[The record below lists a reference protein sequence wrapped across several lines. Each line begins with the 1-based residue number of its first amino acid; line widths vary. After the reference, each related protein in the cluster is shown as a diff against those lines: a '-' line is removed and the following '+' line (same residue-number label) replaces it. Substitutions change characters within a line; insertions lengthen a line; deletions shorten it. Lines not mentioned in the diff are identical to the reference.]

1 MQLTR
6 LLSMPFTRVI
16 SAGHANKILCVF
28 FLAGCMS
35 TDRTPKDAVE
45 VDSVAFSKGNIP
57 GHVNP
62 VIVQIPDADLEPP
75 KVETDDTTVDVANG
89 NKVTTQT
96 TEVVSTAPDGATMTQ
111 KLPETIDAQLP
122 VNQKWPID
130 SLVGQVNGKPLY
142 ASEFLKTR
150 EDRIITIAAS
160 PNRVQARDEV
170 VRMISDAFDQY
181 VNNLL
186 IISEAEAM
194 IPKEGQEGVLAW
206 LKDLQEKEIA
216 NRGGS
221 RADAQRSIEEEFP
234 GTTIEEFMNRQK
246 NQALAGDL
254 LNRRIRPRTIV
265 SWRDVE
271 RLYDVNS
278 ATYNP
283 LPTIRIGRIA
293 VMKSDQAQVDK
304 IKAEFAAGKS
314 FSQVATD
321 LGIADG
327 AFWREI
333 VIPVGGIDAV
343 PDLVDEVKTRIKG
356 LALNKVDGPTESKT
370 QFIWMTLISSQ
381 QEPARSIFNTA
392 LQLQLRR
399 QIENQRYGI
408 EQQHYFAMLRTRWVA
423 SDLESMKLRLLSIV
437 MTRYFRQ

>member
-1 MQLTR
+1 
-6 LLSMPFTRVI
+6 MPLTRVI
-16 SAGHANKILCVF
+16 STGHANKILCVF

-57 GHVNP
+57 EHVNP

-122 VNQKWPID
+122 VNQRWPVD

-356 LALNKVDGPTESKT
+356 LALNKVDVPTESKT

>member
-1 MQLTR
+1 MR
-6 LLSMPFTRVI
+6 FTRVI
-16 SAGHANKILCVF
+16 SAGHAHTLMCVMC
-28 FLAGCMS
+28 LTSCMS

-57 GHVNP
+57 EHVNP

-75 KVETDDTTVDVANG
+75 KVETDDTTVVVANG
-89 NKVTTQT
+89 NKITTQT

-111 KLPETIDAQLP
+111 KVPENIVAQLP
-122 VNQKWPID
+122 INQKWPVD
-130 SLVGQVNGKPLY
+130 SLVGQINGKPLY
-142 ASEFLKTR
+142 ASEFLRSR
-150 EDRIITIAAS
+150 EDRIINIAAKTER
-160 PNRVQARDEV
+160 NAARLEIIQV
-170 VRMISDAFDQY
+170 ISEAFDQT
-181 VNNLL
+181 VNNSL

-194 IPKEGQEGVLAW
+194 IPAEGQAGVLAW

-278 ATYNP
+278 AAYNP

-293 VMKSDQAQVDK
+293 VLKSNQAQVDQ
-304 IKAEFAAGKS
+304 IKASFAQGKS
-314 FSQVATD
+314 FSQVSKE
-321 LGIADG
+321 LNLENDG
-327 AFWREI
+327 LWREI
-333 VIPVGGIDAV
+333 KIPQGGIDAI
-343 PDLVDEVKTRIKG
+343 PDIVDEMKSRIKG
-356 LALNKVDGPTESKT
+356 LAINKVDGPTETKT
-370 QFIWMTLISSQ
+370 QVTWMTLISEQ
-381 QEPARSIFNTA
+381 QVRAKSIFDPQ

-399 QIENQRYGI
+399 QIEGQRYSI
-408 EQQHYFAMLRTRWVA
+408 EQQHYFQSLRTRWVA
-423 SDLESMKLRLLSIV
+423 SDLESMKARLISI
-437 MTRYFRQ
+437 TLNRYFR

>member
-1 MQLTR
+1 MR
-6 LLSMPFTRVI
+6 FT
-16 SAGHANKILCVF
+16 SANFAGLASTILCVMC
-28 FLAGCMS
+28 LAGCMS

-45 VDSVAFSKGNIP
+45 VNSIAFSQGNLP
-57 GHVNP
+57 ADVNP
-62 VIVQIPDADLEPP
+62 SIVQIPDADLEPP
-75 KVETDDTTVDVANG
+75 TVVTDDVTVDVANG
-89 NKVTTQT
+89 NQVTTVQT
-96 TEVVSTAPDGATMTQ
+96 DVVSKAPDGTTLTQ
-111 KLPETIDAQLP
+111 KLPEKIDAQLP
-122 VNQKWPID
+122 INQKWPVD

-150 EDRIITIAAS
+150 EDRIITIAAD
-160 PNRVQARDEV
+160 PDRMKARNQVVQI
-170 VRMISDAFDQY
+170 ISEAFDQY

-254 LNRRIRPRTIV
+254 LNRRVRPRTIV

-271 RLYDVNS
+271 RLYDQNS

-293 VMKSDQAQVDK
+293 VLKSNQAQVDQV
-304 IKAEFAAGKS
+304 KASFAQGKT
-314 FSQVATD
+314 FSQVAAD
-321 LGIADG
+321 LKISDG
-327 AFWREI
+327 GFWREMT
-333 VIPVGGIDAV
+333 IPKGGIDAIA
-343 PDLVDEVKTRIKG
+343 DLVDDMKTRIKA
-356 LALNKVDGPTESKT
+356 LELNKIDGPIESKT
-370 QFIWMTLISSQ
+370 QMIWLTLISSQ
-381 QEPARSIFNTA
+381 QEKARSIFDPP
-392 LQLQLRR
+392 LQMQLRR
-399 QIENQRYGI
+399 QIENQRYGM
-408 EQQHYFAMLRTRWVA
+408 ETQRYYANLRTRWVA
-423 SDLESMKLRLLSIV
+423 SDLESMKMRLISIAL
-437 MTRYFRQ
+437 TRYFR

>member
-1 MQLTR
+1 MR
-6 LLSMPFTRVI
+6 FTRVI
-16 SAGHANKILCVF
+16 SASHAHTLMCVMCVMCVI
-28 FLAGCMS
+28 GCMS

-57 GHVNP
+57 EYVNP

-75 KVETDDTTVDVANG
+75 KVETDDTTVVVANG
-89 NKVTTQT
+89 NKITTQT

-111 KLPETIDAQLP
+111 KVPENIVAQLP
-122 VNQKWPID
+122 INQKWPVD
-130 SLVGQVNGKPLY
+130 SLVGQINGKPLY
-142 ASEFLKTR
+142 ASEFLRSR
-150 EDRIITIAAS
+150 EDRIINIAAKTER
-160 PNRVQARDEV
+160 NAARLEIIQV
-170 VRMISDAFDQY
+170 ISEAFDQT
-181 VNNLL
+181 VNNSL

-194 IPKEGQEGVLAW
+194 IPAEGQEGVLAW

-278 ATYNP
+278 AAYNP

-293 VMKSDQAQVDK
+293 VLKSNQAQVDQ
-304 IKAEFAAGKS
+304 IKASFAQGKS
-314 FSQVATD
+314 FSQVSKE
-321 LGIADG
+321 LNLENDG
-327 AFWREI
+327 LWREI
-333 VIPVGGIDAV
+333 KIPQGGIDAI
-343 PDLVDEVKTRIKG
+343 PDIVDEMKSRIKG
-356 LALNKVDGPTESKT
+356 LAINKVDGPTETKT
-370 QFIWMTLISSQ
+370 QVTWMTLLSEQ
-381 QEPARSIFNTA
+381 QVRARSIFDPQ

-399 QIENQRYGI
+399 QIEGQRYSI
-408 EQQHYFAMLRTRWVA
+408 EQQHYFQSLRTRWVA
-423 SDLESMKLRLLSIV
+423 SDLESMKARLISI
-437 MTRYFRQ
+437 TLNRYFR

>member
-1 MQLTR
+1 
-6 LLSMPFTRVI
+6 
-16 SAGHANKILCVF
+16 
-28 FLAGCMS
+28 MS

-45 VDSVAFSKGNIP
+45 VDSLAFSTGNVP
-57 GHVNP
+57 AHVNP
-62 VIVQIPDADLEPP
+62 SIVQIPDADLEPP

-89 NKVTTQT
+89 NQVTTQT
-96 TEVVSTAPDGATMTQ
+96 TELVSTAPDGATLTQ
-111 KLPETIDAQLP
+111 KLPEQIDAQLP
-122 VNQKWPID
+122 INQKWPID

-160 PNRVQARDEV
+160 PNRVQARDQV
-170 VRMISDAFDQY
+170 VQMISEAFDQY

-293 VMKSDQAQVDK
+293 ILKTDQAQVDK
-304 IKAEFAAGKS
+304 AKSEFAAGKS

-333 VIPVGGIDAV
+333 VIPKGGIDAI
-343 PDLVDEVKTRIKG
+343 PDLVDDIKTRIKG
-356 LALNKVDGPTESKT
+356 LALNKVDGPTETKT
-370 QFIWMTLISSQ
+370 QFVWMTLISSQ

-408 EQQHYFAMLRTRWVA
+408 EQQHYFATLRTRWVA
-423 SDLESMKLRLLSIV
+423 SDLEAMKSRLISIT
-437 MTRYFRQ
+437 MIRYFRQ

>member
-1 MQLTR
+1 MR
-6 LLSMPFTRVI
+6 FTRVI
-16 SAGHANKILCVF
+16 SAGHSHTVLCVMCVMCVI
-28 FLAGCMS
+28 GCMS

-75 KVETDDTTVDVANG
+75 KVETDDTTVVVANG
-89 NKVTTQT
+89 NKITTQT

-111 KLPETIDAQLP
+111 KVPQQIDAQISINQRWP
-122 VNQKWPID
+122 VD

-160 PNRVQARDEV
+160 PNRVQARDQV
-170 VRMISDAFDQY
+170 VQMISEAFDQY

-254 LNRRIRPRTIV
+254 LRRRVQPRTIV

-271 RLYDVNS
+271 HLYDQNS

-283 LPTIRIGRIA
+283 LPSIWIGRIA
-293 VMKSDQAQVDK
+293 ILKSNQANVDKVNASFAQGKTFAQVA
-304 IKAEFAAGKS
+304 AEVG
-314 FSQVATD
+314 VP
-321 LGIADG
+321 DG
-327 AFWREI
+327 GFWREI
-333 VIPVGGIDAV
+333 SIPPGGIDAI
-343 PDLVDEVKTRIKG
+343 PDLVDEIKTRIKA
-356 LALNKVDGPTESKT
+356 LALNKVDGPMESKT
-370 QFIWMTLISSQ
+370 QFVWMTLISSQ
-381 QEPARSIFNTA
+381 QEPTKSIFDST

-399 QIENQRYGI
+399 QIENKRYSI
-408 EQQHYFAMLRTRWVA
+408 EQARYFQTLRTHWVA
-423 SDLESMKLRLLSIV
+423 TDLESMKDRLIAIT
-437 MTRYFRQ
+437 MNRYFRQQ

>member
-1 MQLTR
+1 M
-6 LLSMPFTRVI
+6 
-16 SAGHANKILCVF
+16 CVMWV
-28 FLAGCMS
+28 AGCMS

-45 VDSVAFSKGNIP
+45 VESVAFSKGNVP
-57 GHVNP
+57 KYVNP
-62 VIVQIPDADLEPP
+62 IIVQIPDADLEPP
-75 KVETDDTTVDVANG
+75 KVEITDASVDVPNG
-89 NKVTTQT
+89 NQVTIQKTAM
-96 TEVVSTAPDGATMTQ
+96 VSTAPDGTTMTQ
-111 KLPETIDAQLP
+111 NAPQQIDAQLP
-122 VNQKWPID
+122 TNQRWPVD

-160 PNRVQARDEV
+160 PDRVKARDQV
-170 VRMISDAFDQY
+170 VQMISEAFDQY

-186 IISEAEAM
+186 VISEAEAL
-194 IPKEGQEGVLAW
+194 IPADAQEGVLAW

-254 LNRRIRPRTIV
+254 LRRRIQPRTIV

-271 RLYDVNS
+271 RLYDANS

-293 VMKSDQAQVDK
+293 VLKTDQAQVDK
-304 IKAEFAAGKS
+304 VKAEFAAGKS

-321 LGIADG
+321 LGMSDG
-327 AFWREI
+327 GFWREI
-333 VIPVGGIDAV
+333 IVPAGGIDAV
-343 PDLVDEVKTRIKG
+343 GDLVDEIKAKIKA
-356 LALNKVDGPTESKT
+356 LALDKVDGPFESKT
-370 QFIWMTLISSQ
+370 QWIWMTLISAQ
-381 QEPARSIFNTA
+381 QEPPRSIFNTA

-399 QIENQRYGI
+399 QIENQRYGV
-408 EQQHYFAMLRTRWVA
+408 EQQRYFAGLRTRWVA
-423 SDLESMKLRLLSIV
+423 SDLESMKFRLISVALN
-437 MTRYFRQ
+437 RYFRQQ

>member
-1 MQLTR
+1 MR
-6 LLSMPFTRVI
+6 LRRLNPLRNAIQIISVI
-16 SAGHANKILCVF
+16 FV
-28 FLAGCMS
+28 AGCMS
-35 TDRTPKDAVE
+35 TDSTPKDAVE
-45 VDSVAFSKGNIP
+45 VNSIAFSQGNLP
-57 GHVNP
+57 EDVNP
-62 VIVQIPDADLEPP
+62 SIVQIPDVDLEPP
-75 KVETDDTTVDVANG
+75 KVETTDATMDVANG
-89 NKVTTQT
+89 NQVTTQK
-96 TEVVSTAPDGATMTQ
+96 TELVSTAPDGTTMTQ
-111 KLPETIDAQLP
+111 NLPENIDAQLP
-122 VNQKWPID
+122 VNQKWPVD

-150 EDRIITIAAS
+150 EDRIITIAAD
-160 PNRVQARDEV
+160 PDRVKARNQV
-170 VRMISDAFDQY
+170 VQMISEAFDQY